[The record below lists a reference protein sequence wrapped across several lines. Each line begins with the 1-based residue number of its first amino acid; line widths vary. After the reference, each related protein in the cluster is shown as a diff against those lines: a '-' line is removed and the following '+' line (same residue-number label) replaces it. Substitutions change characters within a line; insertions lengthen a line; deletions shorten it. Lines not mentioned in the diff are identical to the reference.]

1 MWATA
6 IRKIP
11 RPNPASFAP
20 PHSSQCNSLNTV
32 KQSMTNHSFRVTGL
46 SPDQF
51 RPLFALSDAELSQL
65 GACRVIADD
74 ARMPCRVSMAHA
86 AVGEE
91 LLLLNYDHQPANTP
105 YRSTHAIYV
114 RKLADQAFDAVNTV
128 PEVMSSRLLAIRAF
142 DALHMMIDAEVCE
155 GTEAAQMFE
164 RFLSNPSTCYLHVHN
179 ARRGC
184 YAGRVERA

>member
-1 MWATA
+1 
-6 IRKIP
+6 
-11 RPNPASFAP
+11 
-20 PHSSQCNSLNTV
+20 
-32 KQSMTNHSFRVTGL
+32 MTKHSFRVTGL
-46 SPDQF
+46 SPDLF
-51 RPLFALSDAELSQL
+51 RPLFELSDAELNQL
-65 GACRVIADD
+65 GARRMIADD

-91 LLLLNYDHQPANTP
+91 LLLLNYEHQPANTP

-142 DALHMMIDAEVCE
+142 DATHMMIDAEVCE
-155 GTEAAQMFE
+155 GTDAAQMFE
-164 RFLSNPSTCYLHVHN
+164 RFLSNPNTSYLHVHN
-179 ARRGC
+179 ARQGC